1 MALVRRRINIFG
13 STGSIG
19 VNTLDVIRSLGK
31 ENFDIKVLS
40 GSSNIDLLSEQAKE
54 FNADYAITA
63 NPDLEA
69 ELSAKLSG
77 SNTKAA
83 SGTDNLVKMAT
94 TKVDWAMS
102 AIVGAAGLS
111 PTIEMAKNAKTLALA
126 NKETLVCAG
135 ELLQKTCTE
144 HECTLLPVDSEHSA
158 IFQALQGESIEN
170 VSRIILTASGG
181 PFLNYSVEDLSNV
194 TLEQALNHPNWDMGQ
209 RITIDSASMFNKA
222 LEVIEAKYLFCIPSD
237 KIDVIIHPQSIIHSM
252 VEFKDN
258 AVIAQMGTPD
268 MRGPIGYALQYPK
281 RDSLPCEQLNFA
293 KLSQLSFQQPD
304 TNKFP
309 ALRLANMVMNWG
321 GLSGAV
327 LNAAKEIALDRFI
340 EGDIKFIDMAKLV
353 ESALLELKNES
364 TALTSLSGL
373 DSVLKIDKKARS
385 IASTWNA
392 SR

>member
-1 MALVRRRINIFG
+1 MALVRRSISIFG

-63 NPDLEA
+63 NSDLEA

-77 SNTKAA
+77 SNTKVA
-83 SGTDNLVKMAT
+83 SGADNLVKMAT

-126 NKETLVCAG
+126 NKETMVCAG
-135 ELLQKTCTE
+135 ELLQKTCAD

-158 IFQALQGESIEN
+158 IFQALKGESIEN

-181 PFLNYSVEDLSNV
+181 PFLNHSVEDLSNV

-222 LEVIEAKYLFCIPSD
+222 LEVIEAKYLFCVSSN

-293 KLSQLSFQQPD
+293 KLSQLSFQKPD

-340 EGDIKFIDMAKLV
+340 EGDIKFTDMAKLV

-373 DSVLKIDKKARS
+373 DSVLKIDKKART
-385 IASTWNA
+385 IASKWNA
-392 SR
+392 S